1 MIAGE
6 FVVKLAADVNSL
18 QRDLDKASSVVT
30 GFQRNVSSSVSS
42 ITSAFKGIAVV
53 GGLMAAGDAFAGMA
67 KGVVDLGDQ
76 LRDMSRYTG
85 QSVEQLSFLDY
96 AAKQSGTSIESL
108 NTTFAKYSKA
118 ISGAVLG
125 TNKDAAASFRQLG
138 LDAQELSKS
147 SFADQLGAVGDAL
160 AKIENPLERATLGQ
174 TLFGKTFKENASLIL
189 EGSAGLKTLAKDFDQ
204 LGGVITKEQAD
215 KFDALNDSF
224 GNLALASKNLAKSLI
239 SDLAPALTE
248 VANGLAKAFSP
259 PKEIDATAVKIKN
272 LFDRIQERR
281 DQLAAGTVDPNNKVW
296 WLPNF
301 KLSDD
306 QTKVLEKD
314 LASLRAEL
322 KATSTEWMTL
332 NKSAKGES
340 VLSSVNA
347 PTGDIDTSNVKVE
360 KDQQAI
366 DQVLYYFKEAEK
378 TKKELIQDT
387 DDVQQYFYQQSME
400 RAREEQKAATDFYKE
415 RSKLIMDL
423 MTPEEKYAAQVKKL
437 LEYDLDST
445 NLNRGIDAAAKTLQ
459 DTYDKADKA
468 NKIGHELGLTFTSAF
483 EDAIVG
489 GKAFSEV
496 LKGIAQ
502 DILRMIARKMI
513 TDPLG
518 DALSGFLGGFMK
530 SGFSGLASSVSG
542 SVSSFT
548 NYALGGF
555 GNATGGLYKVAGGN
569 QEHPISFTAKA
580 GEIVAVGTKMTSGG
594 NGGGVVVNIQNY
606 SGEKASSKETTD
618 SRGNRRVEVTIGDM
632 VAGEIAR
639 HGSSA
644 NKSIRGAFGTSPALV
659 GR

>member
-42 ITSAFKGIAVV
+42 IKSAFKGLALASAAV
-53 GGLMAAGDAFAGMA
+53 AAADMFGNMV
-67 KGVVDLGDQ
+67 KGIVDLGDQ

-108 NTTFAKYSKA
+108 NTTFSKYSKA

-125 TNKDAAASFRQLG
+125 TNKDAAASFRRLG
-138 LDAQELSKS
+138 LDAQELAKV
-147 SFADQLGAVGDAL
+147 SFADQLGMVGDAL
-160 AKIENPLERATLGQ
+160 AKIQNPLERATLGQ

-189 EGSAGLKTLAKDFDQ
+189 EGSAGLKTLANDFDK

-224 GNLALASKNLAKSLI
+224 GNLALSSKNLAKSMI
-239 SDLAPALTE
+239 TDLAPALTDIT
-248 VANGLAKAFSP
+248 NRLAKAFAP
-259 PKEIDATAVKIKN
+259 RNEIDLTNERIKN
-272 LFDRIQERR
+272 LFDQIQLRR
-281 DQLAAGTVDPNNKVW
+281 AQLASGTTDPNNEHW
-296 WLPNF
+296 WFPDL
-301 KLSDD
+301 KLSDK
-306 QTKVLEKD
+306 QIAQFEKE
-314 LASLRAEL
+314 LASLREKFKAET
-322 KATSTEWMTL
+322 KRWMEL

-340 VLSSVNA
+340 LLSSVTA
-347 PTGDIDTSNVKVE
+347 PPGEIDTSNVKVE

-415 RSKLIMDL
+415 RSKLILDL
-423 MTPEEKYAAQVKKL
+423 MTPEEKYAAEVKKL

-496 LKGIAQ
+496 LQGIAQ
-502 DILRMIARKMI
+502 DILRMITRKLI

-518 DALSGFLGGFMK
+518 DIVSGFLGGFLK
-530 SGFSGLASSVSG
+530 GGFSGLGSSISSSASG
-542 SVSSFT
+542 FT
-548 NYALGGF
+548 NFALGGF
-555 GNATGGLYKVAGGN
+555 SNATGGLYKVAGGN
-569 QEHPISFTAKA
+569 QEHPVSFTAKA
-580 GEIVAVGTKMTSGG
+580 GEIVAVGTKMTSSG

-606 SGEKASSKETTD
+606 SSANASSKETTD

-644 NKSIRGAFGTSPALV
+644 NKSIRGAFGSTPALV

>member
-1 MIAGE
+1 
-6 FVVKLAADVNSL
+6 
-18 QRDLDKASSVVT
+18 
-30 GFQRNVSSSVSS
+30 
-42 ITSAFKGIAVV
+42 
-53 GGLMAAGDAFAGMA
+53 
-67 KGVVDLGDQ
+67 
-76 LRDMSRYTG
+76 MSRYTG

-108 NTTFAKYSKA
+108 NTTFSKYSKA

-125 TNKDAAASFRQLG
+125 TNKDAAASFKRLG
-138 LDAQELSKS
+138 LDAQELAKA
-147 SFADQLGAVGDAL
+147 SFADQLGMVGDAL
-160 AKIENPLERATLGQ
+160 AKIQNPLERANLGQ

-189 EGSAGLKTLAKDFDQ
+189 EGSAGLKTLANDFDK

-224 GNLALASKNLAKSLI
+224 GNLELASKNLAKSLI
-239 SDLAPALTE
+239 TYLAPALTD

-259 PKEIDATAVKIKN
+259 PREIDATAGKIKN

-322 KATSTEWMTL
+322 KATAKEYMTL
-332 NKSAKGES
+332 NESAKS
-340 VLSSVNA
+340 KSILSQVNA
-347 PTGDIDTSNVKVE
+347 PAGEIDTSNVKVE

-387 DDVQQYFYQQSME
+387 DDVQQYFYQQSIE
-400 RAREEQKAATDFYKE
+400 RAREEQKVATDFYKE
-415 RSKLIMDL
+415 RSKLILDL

-459 DTYDKADKA
+459 DTYDKADRA

-496 LKGIAQ
+496 LQGIAQ

-518 DALSGFLGGFMK
+518 DAVSGFVGGFMK
-530 SGFSGLASSVSG
+530 SGFSGLASSISG
-542 SVSSFT
+542 SASDFT

-555 GNATGGLYKVAGGN
+555 SNATGGLYRVAGGN
-569 QEHPISFTAKA
+569 QEQPVSFTAKA

-606 SGEKASSKETTD
+606 SSANASSKETTD

-632 VAGEIAR
+632 VAGEISR

-644 NKSIRGAFGTSPALV
+644 TKSIRGAFGTTPALV